1 MSDSLVCTVDILTNA
16 LGSPRAFV
24 KDDLKGYTL
33 EWDYTNK
40 YGNIFTIFG
49 LRKNQYDK
57 NLDCWNIRGS
67 NGVKTYSIVE
77 EVQQLV
83 SKYFPLDQK
92 MSQQM
97 MPDD

>member
-1 MSDSLVCTVDILTNA
+1 MSDSLVSTVDMLSLA
-16 LGSPRAFV
+16 LRSHPRISV

-33 EWDYTNK
+33 EWDYINS
-40 YGNIFTIFG
+40 YGKIFTIYG
-49 LRKNQYDK
+49 LRKNQHDK

-83 SKYFPLDQK
+83 SKYFPLD
-92 MSQQM
+92 
-97 MPDD
+97 

>member
-1 MSDSLVCTVDILTNA
+1 MSDSLVSTVDMLSLA
-16 LGSPRAFV
+16 LGDPRAFV

-40 YGNIFTIFG
+40 FGKIFTIYG
-49 LRKNQYDK
+49 LRKNIYDK

-83 SKYFPLDQK
+83 SKYFTLD
-92 MSQQM
+92 
-97 MPDD
+97 